1 MAALSF
7 SFFCELCVGGSPGLL
22 VYPEPRRVRGSGAG
36 TCPDRV
42 GGPAESGGWRSLYFS
57 CLGRQVSLQQLCQAR
72 LQLKLQAALEELSA
86 AVEVETLK
94 LPVSV
99 LD

>member
-7 SFFCELCVGGSPGLL
+7 SYFCELCVGGSPGLL
-22 VYPEPRRVRGSGAG
+22 VRGSGAG

-86 AVEVETLK
+86 AVEIETLK